1 MHGPTFQTMK
11 KEQAAFAE
19 RLSAALAAAKIET
32 SPVELERLLAR
43 YGGTPVTPQ
52 AISGWLSGKHMP
64 KQGNLRVL
72 AKMVNLPPEELQY
85 GSDKRIHGV
94 REARTAWPDHL
105 GGLDRLAFE
114 DFLLLPEPQRKLVR
128 ELITALCDVSR
139 RRKNG

>member
-1 MHGPTFQTMK
+1 MK

-19 RLSAALAAAKIET
+19 RLSAALADAKIET

-64 KQGNLRVL
+64 KQGNMRAL
-72 AKMVNLPPEELQY
+72 ARMVNLPPEELQY
-85 GSDKRIHGV
+85 GNDGLGRGV

-105 GGLDRLAFE
+105 SGRDRLTFE
-114 DFLLLPEPQRKLVR
+114 DFLLLPERQRKLVR
-128 ELITALCDVSR
+128 ELVAALRDGSNHGR
-139 RRKNG
+139 NE